1 MEIQCLITQISKAI
15 PRNLFLCQT
24 LQATQQ
30 DPPNANKL
38 LLSLNENGSVSRS
51 VMPDSSQTVASWTV
65 THQAPLFME
74 FSRQEYWS
82 GLTFPSPGD
91 LLDPGIEPG
100 SLVLQ
105 ADSLLSEPHN
115 NLILFYYQHTL

>member
-1 MEIQCLITQISKAI
+1 MEIQYLITQISKAI

-38 LLSLNENGSVSRS
+38 LLSLNENESCS
-51 VMPDSSQTVASWTV
+51 VMPDSLQTVASWTV

-74 FSRQEYWS
+74 FSRQEY
-82 GLTFPSPGD
+82 
-91 LLDPGIEPG
+91 
-100 SLVLQ
+100 
-105 ADSLLSEPHN
+105 
-115 NLILFYYQHTL
+115 

>member
-38 LLSLNENGSVSRS
+38 LLSLNENESCS
-51 VMPDSSQTVASWTV
+51 VMPDSLQTVASWTV
-65 THQAPLFME
+65 THQAPLFLE

-100 SLVLQ
+100 SLALQ
-105 ADSLLSEPHN
+105 AESIPSESPGKPHSLN
-115 NLILFYYQHTL
+115 NTY